1 MSVIKDPDLDS
12 HHLGVI
18 VTKQI
23 MREVEKSAKLNYRTA
38 SMQAR
43 LVIELWLR
51 EACGVKLKTPPCKPI
66 YEDIKINWAE
76 VNDFQ

>member
-1 MSVIKDPDLDS
+1 MPVKDPDLET

-18 VTKQI
+18 VTKQV
-23 MREVEKSAKLNYRTA
+23 MREVEKSAKANYRTA

-51 EACGVKLKTPPCKPI
+51 EAYGIKLKTTPCKPI
-66 YEDIKINWAE
+66 YEDIKINWSQLNAYE
-76 VNDFQ
+76 